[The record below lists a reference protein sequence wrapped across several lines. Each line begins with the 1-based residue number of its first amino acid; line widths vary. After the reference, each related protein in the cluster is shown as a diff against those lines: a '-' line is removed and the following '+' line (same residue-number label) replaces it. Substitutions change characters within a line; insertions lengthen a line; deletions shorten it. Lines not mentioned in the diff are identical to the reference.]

1 MLGYVVKYPL
11 MVMLLLAVS
20 GRMVYYP
27 QPE

>member
-1 MLGYVVKYPL
+1 VKYPL